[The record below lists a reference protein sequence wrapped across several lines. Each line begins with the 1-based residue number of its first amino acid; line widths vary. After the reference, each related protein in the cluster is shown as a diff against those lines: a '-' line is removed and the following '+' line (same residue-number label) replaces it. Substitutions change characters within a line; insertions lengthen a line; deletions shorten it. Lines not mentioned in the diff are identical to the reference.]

1 MMWSEATDVDA
12 AARVRHLTRF
22 AAGWL
27 LVIAAI
33 VLTAMLLW
41 RTADGHGVKQ
51 LTDFR
56 IFRDAGRQV
65 MHGNSPYPSPGI
77 EAIRG
82 RSVFVYPA
90 PAGAAFAV
98 LAVAPFT
105 VSWGVWLIAMGA
117 AMLLA
122 LWLVGV
128 RDPRV
133 AACWFL
139 APAMAQTFVIG
150 SLAPL
155 LALCA
160 ALAWR
165 YRDRTWVVASALA
178 LAICLKL
185 LLLPLVLWLVFTRRL
200 RAAAATVMLTAA
212 ACVAA
217 WAAIGFQG
225 LADYPHLLS
234 SLSTVEQSIGFSTLA
249 LGLGLGLPLGGAE
262 ALVAVAAAGLC
273 LLAWRRRQDDRAAF
287 CLLLVAGL
295 VVSPIVWAHYLAI
308 VAVALALY
316 RPRMTPL
323 WLLPLAFWAVP
334 NMLPRGNL
342 AWLLLWHALLLATL
356 WPAIGI
362 AHPGLSRVLRRPRQ
376 AV

>member
-1 MMWSEATDVDA
+1 MWSEATDGDA
-12 AARVRHLTRF
+12 AARTRRLLRF
-22 AAGWL
+22 AAGGL
-27 LVIAAI
+27 LVIGAV

-41 RTADGHGVKQ
+41 RTAGGHGVKQ

-65 MHGNSPYPSPGI
+65 MHGNSPYPSPGVD
-77 EAIRG
+77 AIRG

-90 PAGAAFAV
+90 PAAAVFAV

-105 VSWGVWLIAMGA
+105 VSWAVWLAAMGG

-165 YRDRTWVVASALA
+165 YRDRTWVVAPALA

-200 RAAAATVMLTAA
+200 RAATATVALTAA

-249 LGLGLGLPLGGAE
+249 LGLALRLPLIGAQ

-273 LLAWRRRQDDRAAF
+273 LLAWHRRHDDRASF
-287 CLLLVAGL
+287 SVLLVAGL

-316 RPRMTPL
+316 RPRMTAL

-342 AWLLLWHALLLATL
+342 VWLLLWHALLVATL
-356 WPAIGI
+356 WPAIEIG
-362 AHPGLSRVLRRPRQ
+362 HPRVNRVLRR
-376 AV
+376 